1 MLLNNVP
8 SINLIFKSTKIKE
21 NNKKSGVD
29 FFLMY
34 SHKDI
39 RLGRPNYKLLGRF
52 KTNKIIKAMLWESFP
67 QTKILKGLWRINCL

>member
-1 MLLNNVP
+1 M
-8 SINLIFKSTKIKE
+8 KTK
-21 NNKKSGVD
+21 KKCCVD

-39 RLGRPNYKLLGRF
+39 RLGRANYKLLGRF
-52 KTNKIIKAMLWESFP
+52 KRNKIIKAILWESFT